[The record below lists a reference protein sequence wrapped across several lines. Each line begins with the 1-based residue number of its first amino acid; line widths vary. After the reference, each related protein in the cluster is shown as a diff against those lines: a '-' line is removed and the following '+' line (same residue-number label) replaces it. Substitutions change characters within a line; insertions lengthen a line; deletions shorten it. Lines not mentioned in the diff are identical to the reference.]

1 MSSRTAD
8 HPNGPSRIAHGSIV
22 VLAYLHDTDANCAE
36 IARETILS
44 RSVVY
49 DWLIQLEAG
58 GILTAEPVQRDEGR
72 PVLVYHLDDEALG
85 AAAQVHVDRLVPT
98 DADE

>member
-1 MSSRTAD
+1 MSSGTAD

-36 IARETILS
+36 VARETGLS
-44 RSVVY
+44 RSAVY
-49 DWLIQLEAG
+49 DRLIDLEAG

-72 PVLVYHLDDEALG
+72 PVLVYHLDDKALG
-85 AAAQVHVDRLVPT
+85 AAAKVLVDRLTPT
-98 DADE
+98 DTED